1 MTYRQ
6 FLVFALA
13 PGVAMLA
20 TLLIART
27 SAAGEPVAGQVRRA
41 AAVVLGL
48 AVGAAVYT
56 TPWDGWMIRRSV
68 WWYRPD
74 SVVDTALRVPVEE
87 YLFMVGMTLLV
98 GCWTVLVALP
108 PAGGPPEPLAW
119 WRRPVAAA
127 GWLLLAGCGATAAV
141 LSPRALY
148 LGSAL
153 AWFCPPLAL
162 HSAVGADVLRAVHGL
177 RLRGMALAPL
187 LWVADGVAIHTGAWR
202 VGSAHTVGLAVLGLP
217 VEEIVFYFLT
227 SMLIVDTVLLLGHP
241 QVRARLARGLMRA
254 VQGTHRRV
262 WSPVAPTRS

>member
-6 FLVFALA
+6 FLVFGLA
-13 PGVAMLA
+13 PGVAVVA
-20 TLLIART
+20 TLLIARIGAAAEP
-27 SAAGEPVAGQVRRA
+27 AAGRMRRT

-56 TPWDGWMIRRSV
+56 TPWDGWMIRRAV

-74 SVVDTALRVPVEE
+74 SVVDTVTRVPAEE

-108 PAGGPPEPLAW
+108 PAGGPPGPLAS
-119 WRRPVAAA
+119 WRRPVCAA
-127 GWLLLAGCGATAAV
+127 GWLLLAGCGATAAA
-141 LSPRALY
+141 LSARALY

-153 AWFCPPLAL
+153 AWFGPPLAL
-162 HSAVGADVLRAVHGL
+162 QSAVGADVLHAAQAL

-187 LWVADGVAIHTGAWR
+187 LFVADGVAIYGGAWQ
-202 VGSAHTVGLAVLGLP
+202 VSSAHTVGLAVVGVP

-227 SMLIVDTVLLLGHP
+227 SMLIVDTVLLCGHP
-241 QVRARLARGLMRA
+241 QIRARLVRG
-254 VQGTHRRV
+254 
-262 WSPVAPTRS
+262 

>member
-13 PGVAMLA
+13 PGVATVA
-20 TLLIART
+20 TLLVARI
-27 SAAGEPVAGQVRRA
+27 SAAGEPAAGRVRRA
-41 AAVVLGL
+41 AAVVVGL

-68 WWYRPD
+68 WWYPPD
-74 SVVDTALRVPVEE
+74 SVVDTAVRVPVEE

-108 PAGGPPEPLAW
+108 PAGGPPQPLAPPEPLAS

-127 GWLLLAGCGATAAV
+127 GWLLLAGCGVTAAA

-162 HSAVGADVLRAVHGL
+162 QSAVGADVLRAVHGL

-187 LWVADGVAIHTGAWR
+187 LWVADGVAIHAGAWQ

-227 SMLIVDTVLLLGHP
+227 SMLIVDTVLLCGHP
-241 QVRARLARGLMRA
+241 QVRARLARG
-254 VQGTHRRV
+254 
-262 WSPVAPTRS
+262 